1 MKKTHLHSEQFD
13 GHLHAVC
20 CTIKNEDKAKIV
32 GGGISLKILHMISAA
47 GNVQKKIGLTEESRD
62 DHFYKS

>member
-32 GGGISLKILHMISAA
+32 GGGDQFEDTPYDQRCRKCS
-47 GNVQKKIGLTEESRD
+47 EENWPNGGEPR
-62 DHFYKS
+62 